1 MQITVQ
7 IILGAERE
15 QDRVTDVP
23 VVIADTTAAADP
35 DVLGLDLAHVQL
47 GDARGG
53 TARAEGDAPGLDGGG
68 VHHLAPA
75 LDAHCRGERG
85 ARDRGGR
92 CHEGSAPRHEGEG
105 ACRHKRSLHF
115 SFLCIEE
122 SSCTL
127 KMFAH
132 FRSLQYELR
141 LFTEAKG
148 TPSYMNRW
156 DFEAVYLISSPNQHV
171 QGSFTVLGLFVGN
184 HSGFPRPHRAA
195 IARCCKRS
203 RQCIAGISITWFGAP
218 NQVKCR

>member
-23 VVIADTTAAADP
+23 VVIANTTAAADP
-35 DVLGLDLAHVQL
+35 DVLGLDLAHVEL

-92 CHEGSAPRHEGEG
+92 RHEGSAPRHEGEG

-115 SFLCIEE
+115 SFLCVRILVQM
-122 SSCTL
+122 C
-127 KMFAH
+127 AP
-132 FRSLQYELR
+132 
-141 LFTEAKG
+141 AKICAFSEPAVRTASIYG
-148 TPSYMNRW
+148 GKRDPIVSMKRW
-156 DFEAVYLISSPNQHV
+156 DFEAVYVSLSPNQHV
-171 QGSFTVLGLFVGN
+171 QLVTACARILHSLTDTAVPRKAVTAPPSLAVIGLVGWLV
-184 HSGFPRPHRAA
+184 R
-195 IARCCKRS
+195 
-203 RQCIAGISITWFGAP
+203 
-218 NQVKCR
+218 